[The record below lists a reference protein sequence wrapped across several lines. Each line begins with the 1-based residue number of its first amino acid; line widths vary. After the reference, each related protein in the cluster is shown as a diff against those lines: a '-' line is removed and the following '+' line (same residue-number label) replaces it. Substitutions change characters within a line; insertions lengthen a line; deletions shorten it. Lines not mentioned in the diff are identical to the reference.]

1 MKMTE
6 GELYD
11 NLNGASFSTL
21 VCQKDIPTD
30 KDVVELHGKG
40 YGAAISAK
48 QFSEMLP
55 LLPMDKFFYG
65 PSLTLLSLYFNP
77 ETLTA
82 VPVFIPQLLL
92 LPTPER
98 EKKQMLVLEEI
109 ERVEKKMCDG
119 DYRPNLQVFPN
130 GMRLEY
136 IEMLS
141 KKIDIP
147 NLYDTFFSTYRSVD
161 FGFSAVSP
169 RFLQQ
174 VFAAKTDADK
184 AKTAAALRD
193 LPDEITIFRGGNT
206 LSVPYSQ
213 AFSWTTDINVASFFA
228 ARQGNGPGYIV
239 RARIGRNDVIDFFP
253 QQRSEREI
261 IVDPASAS
269 FSVENIIDVKG
280 LSYLDKMFPIVTP
293 TFHRYREKLYRLDFA
308 QKSREHGI
316 EHEARVLLMCLILAH
331 ELKLPKKD
339 VDVLCT
345 AALYHDVRRD
355 NDGVDER
362 HGAMGR
368 AYYEKTVSNPNP
380 IVGFL
385 CEFHCL
391 PDEVGE
397 KAGKEFGEEGVR
409 LLHIFKD
416 ADALD
421 RVRFGIQDVDL
432 NQMRLKVSKTMVLV
446 ARLCLQHLQV

>member
-174 VFAAKTDADK
+174 V
-184 AKTAAALRD
+184 L
-193 LPDEITIFRGGNT
+193 
-206 LSVPYSQ
+206 
-213 AFSWTTDINVASFFA
+213 
-228 ARQGNGPGYIV
+228 RQGKEMGLGISCGRGLGGMMSLTSSRSNGLNGKSSLIQHRRV
-239 RARIGRNDVIDFFP
+239 FP
-253 QQRSEREI
+253 LKTSLTSR
-261 IVDPASAS
+261 V
-269 FSVENIIDVKG
+269 
-280 LSYLDKMFPIVTP
+280 YLIWT
-293 TFHRYREKLYRLDFA
+293 R
-308 QKSREHGI
+308 
-316 EHEARVLLMCLILAH
+316 C
-331 ELKLPKKD
+331 
-339 VDVLCT
+339 
-345 AALYHDVRRD
+345 
-355 NDGVDER
+355 
-362 HGAMGR
+362 
-368 AYYEKTVSNPNP
+368 
-380 IVGFL
+380 FL
-385 CEFHCL
+385 
-391 PDEVGE
+391 
-397 KAGKEFGEEGVR
+397 
-409 LLHIFKD
+409 LLHQHSI
-416 ADALD
+416 
-421 RVRFGIQDVDL
+421 GIGKNYTAWTL
-432 NQMRLKVSKTMVLV
+432 RRSLVSMG
-446 ARLCLQHLQV
+446 

>member
-1 MKMTE
+1 M
-6 GELYD
+6 
-11 NLNGASFSTL
+11 
-21 VCQKDIPTD
+21 
-30 KDVVELHGKG
+30 
-40 YGAAISAK
+40 
-48 QFSEMLP
+48 
-55 LLPMDKFFYG
+55 
-65 PSLTLLSLYFNP
+65 
-77 ETLTA
+77 
-82 VPVFIPQLLL
+82 
-92 LPTPER
+92 
-98 EKKQMLVLEEI
+98 
-109 ERVEKKMCDG
+109 
-119 DYRPNLQVFPN
+119 
-130 GMRLEY
+130 
-136 IEMLS
+136 
-141 KKIDIP
+141 
-147 NLYDTFFSTYRSVD
+147 
-161 FGFSAVSP
+161 
-169 RFLQQ
+169 
-174 VFAAKTDADK
+174 
-184 AKTAAALRD
+184 TAATALRD

-213 AFSWTTDINVASFFA
+213 AFSWTTDVNVASFFA

-269 FSVENIIDVKG
+269 FFVENIIDVKG

-397 KAGKEFGEEGVR
+397 KAGKEFREEGIR

-432 NQMRLKVSKTMVLV
+432 NQMRLEVSKTMVLV